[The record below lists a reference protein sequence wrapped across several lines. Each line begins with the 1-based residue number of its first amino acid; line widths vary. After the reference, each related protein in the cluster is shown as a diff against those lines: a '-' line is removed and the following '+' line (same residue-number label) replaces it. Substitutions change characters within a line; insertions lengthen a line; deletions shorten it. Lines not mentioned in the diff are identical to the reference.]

1 MALRLRPSK
10 DPKHEMA
17 VLAKISET
25 LLGSSDPDPV
35 EFVNRSGRGDFLL
48 VCEHAG
54 RLIPAALGDLGLPA
68 SEMNRH
74 IASDIGAEGLSRNLS
89 ARLDAPLVMQR
100 YSRLVI
106 DCNRPLGAP
115 DCIPETSDGTAVP
128 ANSRLAEA
136 ERLRRYDEIHRPF
149 HEAID
154 AMLDARQHAGRR
166 TFLVT
171 VHSFTPRLAGLDR
184 PWLLGLLH
192 NRDSCFARRMMDAF
206 VSINPKVAAGHNQP
220 YTVDDLSDFT
230 IPVHGERRKL
240 PHVLIEVRNDQLGDE
255 PGQKHWAHLLAGAL
269 ETAARSTAGESQLHG
284 V

>member
-1 MALRLRPSK
+1 ML
-10 DPKHEMA
+10 
-17 VLAKISET
+17 VLAKTSEA

-35 EFVNRSGRGDFLL
+35 EFVNSSGRADFLL

-54 RLIPAALGDLGLPA
+54 RLIPAVLGDLGIRPP
-68 SEMNRH
+68 EMNRH
-74 IASDIGAEGLSRNLS
+74 IASDLGAEGLSRKLS
-89 ARLDAPLVMQR
+89 ARLDAALVVQR

-136 ERLRRYDEIHRPF
+136 ERFRRYDEIHRPF
-149 HEAID
+149 HDAICT
-154 AMLDARQHAGRR
+154 MLDVRQRAGRR
-166 TFLVT
+166 TILVA
-171 VHSFTPRLAGLDR
+171 VHSFTPRLAGIDR

-192 NRDSCFARRMMDAF
+192 NRDSRFARRLMDAF
-206 VSINPKVAAGHNQP
+206 VSDSPEVVAGHNQP

-255 PGQKHWAHLLAGAL
+255 PGQERWAHLLAEAL
-269 ETAARSTAGESQLHG
+269 ETAARSTAGESQLYG